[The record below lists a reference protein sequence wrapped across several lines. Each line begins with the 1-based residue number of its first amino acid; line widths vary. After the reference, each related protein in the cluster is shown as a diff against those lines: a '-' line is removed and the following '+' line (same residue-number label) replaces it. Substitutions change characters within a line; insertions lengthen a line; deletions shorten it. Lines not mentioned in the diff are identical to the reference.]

1 MVKSVQKGQS
11 RVGDESGIGVD
22 MPRMHTGI
30 LLVLATLAL
39 ACVSPAQTAAKA
51 PPQTRL
57 HQRHHQRKPELK
69 PLVLPPLP
77 SGPLAQLPMD
87 QIPAAPPKVGF
98 ENGLLT
104 IVAQNST
111 LSDILYDVRKLTGAS
126 IDIPSNAT
134 ERVVTRL
141 GPGTPRDV
149 LVSLLNG
156 SSFNYVMVGS
166 NSDPNGVTDIVL
178 TAKPGGGPQAQTV
191 ANVYQPNQ
199 GYVAPQQPQPFV
211 AQQVPP
217 QPVPGQPP
225 PAVGDENAN
234 AEEQDPPD
242 ENAEQG
248 QTDANTVVQPDQPPQ
263 PGQPNAGPRTP
274 EQILEMLRRG
284 QQPPNAV
291 PNQRPPQEN

>member
-1 MVKSVQKGQS
+1 MVRLVKKGLS
-11 RVGDESGIGVD
+11 RIGDESGIGV
-22 MPRMHTGI
+22 RMSRRGSWI
-30 LLVLATLAL
+30 IVVLATLAL

-51 PPQTRL
+51 PSQTKP
-57 HQRHHQRKPELK
+57 HQRKPQLK
-69 PLVLPPLP
+69 PIVLPPLP
-77 SGPLAQLPMD
+77 RGPLTQLPMD

-111 LSDILYDVRKLTGAS
+111 LSDILSEVRKLTGAS
-126 IDIPSNAT
+126 IDIPTNT
-134 ERVVTRL
+134 NERVVTRL
-141 GPGTPRDV
+141 GPGAPRDV

-178 TAKPGGGPQAQTV
+178 TAKPGGGPPAQTV

-199 GYVAPQQPQPFV
+199 GYVAPQPQPFV

-217 QPVPGQPP
+217 HPVGAQPA
-225 PAVGDENAN
+225 PAAGDESAN
-234 AEEQDPPD
+234 ADEQDPPE
-242 ENAEQG
+242 ENADQG
-248 QTDANTVVQPDQPPQ
+248 QTDANGVVQPDQPQPQ

-284 QQPPNAV
+284 QQPPNVV